1 MQPKVG
7 IPLTAT
13 LDDPDGGEKDI
24 EWQWSITG
32 ADNTGVPGEPTATQD
47 GEIDGAESATY
58 TPKINDVGG
67 RLTAKVTYA
76 DAVGSDREGNKVAAN
91 AVEQDLSAQAPVFKP
106 KPTSRSVPENY
117 ATDDTYVIATVTY
130 TYPNVGAVVTAT
142 DPNGDTL
149 TYSLGGTDM
158 GLFSIDQMSG
168 QITVKDATKLDREAK
183 PTYRVTVT
191 ATDPGNLR
199 DSVDVTIKLNDED
212 EGPEIMVG
220 GLAITSQS
228 ARAIDYAENDLDIV
242 DTYGAVGPDAASA
255 RWSLSGDDD
264 GAFTITGG
272 VLAFR
277 SAPDYERPTD
287 MGGDGVYEVTVIAA
301 DGTNTATRDVTVT
314 VTNVDELGMISGD
327 DTPSYAENGM
337 RPVETYTA
345 SGPAAASAEWSLT
358 GVDAGDFT
366 ITGGVLAF
374 GSVPDYENPADADED
389 NVYEVT
395 ITANHGPDT
404 ATRDVAVTVTN
415 EDELGMISGD
425 ATPSYAEN
433 EMGSVATYT
442 ASGPDQALAEWS
454 PTGVDA
460 GAFTITR
467 GVLAFRSAPDY
478 ESPADAGGDNVYK
491 VTVTANYGTDMAT
504 RDVTVTVTNV
514 DELGMISGDAA
525 PSYAENRTDLVAT
538 YTASGP
544 DAAMAEWSLTGV
556 DAGDFTITGGVLAF
570 REALDYEDPADA
582 DGDNVYNV
590 TVTANHGP
598 DTATRDVTV
607 TVTGVDEFGVIS
619 GNDTHSYAENGMGPV
634 GTYTATGPVAATWTL
649 SGNDMDDF
657 SIGTDGV
664 LMFAASPNYEAPTD
678 ADTNNKYQVTVR
690 GNAGGEMGEVAVT
703 VTVTNVD
710 ELGMISGDDAL
721 SYAENRTDLVATYTA
736 SGPAAAMA
744 EWSLAGVDAED
755 FTIIGGVLA
764 FGSIPDYENPANAD
778 GDNIYNVTIT
788 ANHGPDTATRP
799 VTVTVTD
806 VDELGMISG
815 NATRSYAEDEMGP
828 VATYTTTGP
837 VAPTWTLSGNDMDDF
852 SIGTDGVLMFA
863 ASPNYEAP
871 TDANTDNIY
880 QVTVHGNA
888 GGEMDMVAVT
898 VTVTNVDEPGTV
910 TLSEMQPMVGTEL
923 TATLAAP
930 AGGVTGETWQWA
942 SSDMMDGTYTDI
954 TGGHDG

>member
-1 MQPKVG
+1 M
-7 IPLTAT
+7 
-13 LDDPDGGEKDI
+13 
-24 EWQWSITG
+24 
-32 ADNTGVPGEPTATQD
+32 PG
-47 GEIDGAESATY
+47 
-58 TPKINDVGG
+58 
-67 RLTAKVTYA
+67 
-76 DAVGSDREGNKVAAN
+76 
-91 AVEQDLSAQAPVFKP
+91 
-106 KPTSRSVPENY
+106 TSPSP
-117 ATDDTYVIATVTY
+117 
-130 TYPNVGAVVTAT
+130 
-142 DPNGDTL
+142 
-149 TYSLGGTDM
+149 
-158 GLFSIDQMSG
+158 
-168 QITVKDATKLDREAK
+168 
-183 PTYRVTVT
+183 
-191 ATDPGNLR
+191 
-199 DSVDVTIKLNDED
+199 
-212 EGPEIMVG
+212 
-220 GLAITSQS
+220 
-228 ARAIDYAENDLDIV
+228 
-242 DTYGAVGPDAASA
+242 
-255 RWSLSGDDD
+255 
-264 GAFTITGG
+264 GG

-277 SAPDYERPTD
+277 SA
-287 MGGDGVYEVTVIAA
+287 
-301 DGTNTATRDVTVT
+301 
-314 VTNVDELGMISGD
+314 L
-327 DTPSYAENGM
+327 
-337 RPVETYTA
+337 
-345 SGPAAASAEWSLT
+345 
-358 GVDAGDFT
+358 
-366 ITGGVLAF
+366 
-374 GSVPDYENPADADED
+374 DYEN
-389 NVYEVT
+389 
-395 ITANHGPDT
+395 
-404 ATRDVAVTVTN
+404 
-415 EDELGMISGD
+415 
-425 ATPSYAEN
+425 
-433 EMGSVATYT
+433 
-442 ASGPDQALAEWS
+442 
-454 PTGVDA
+454 
-460 GAFTITR
+460 
-467 GVLAFRSAPDY
+467 
-478 ESPADAGGDNVYK
+478 
-491 VTVTANYGTDMAT
+491 
-504 RDVTVTVTNV
+504 
-514 DELGMISGDAA
+514 
-525 PSYAENRTDLVAT
+525 
-538 YTASGP
+538 
-544 DAAMAEWSLTGV
+544 
-556 DAGDFTITGGVLAF
+556 
-570 REALDYEDPADA
+570 PADA

-607 TVTGVDEFGVIS
+607 TVTGVEEFGVIS
-619 GNDTHSYAENGMGPV
+619 GNATHSYAENGTGPV
-634 GTYTATGPVAATWTL
+634 ATYTATGPDAATWTL
-649 SGNDMDDF
+649 LGDDMGDF

-755 FTIIGGVLA
+755 FTITRGVLA
-764 FGSIPDYENPANAD
+764 FGSVLDYENPADAD

-871 TDANTDNIY
+871 TDANTDNVY

-954 TGGHDG
+954 TGATMASYTPVAADDGMYLRATVSYSDADGSGKTSMMVSANAVTDETDMDEPGTVTLSEMQPEVGTELTATLADPDGDVTGETWQWASSDMMDGTYTDITGATMASYTPVAADEDMYLRATVSYSDAEGPDKTAMMVSANPVADPLLVKYDADKDGWLQLDEARVAVGDYFGPPRGTRNSALRMRGK